1 MDRRATEQS
10 TSGSLGD
17 VSQVQN
23 AAPQLYSHMFTQC
36 PVTSLLTMSFTR
48 PSPTLVLLQVKNP
61 GAKRSGTRRLATRE
75 VLSTHSN
82 V

>member
-1 MDRRATEQS
+1 MLLITTTDHRATEQS

-36 PVTSLLTMSFTR
+36 PVTSLLTMSST
-48 PSPTLVLLQVKNP
+48 PSEKPWGKKV
-61 GAKRSGTRRLATRE
+61 SDRE
-75 VLSTHSN
+75 AGY
-82 V
+82 